1 MVTSEVL
8 ELLTPAEYRAARQ
21 RIFPSG
27 GSLEWYVRQH
37 RPALIAAGA
46 LLMIAGRWQICV
58 SKFDAYV
65 LQAGAQAAQR
75 QRVAA

>member
-1 MVTSEVL
+1 MSEVQ

-21 RIFPSG
+21 RIFPSE
-27 GSLEWYVRQH
+27 GSLDWYVRQH

-46 LLMIAGRWQICV
+46 LLMIAGRWKICAT
-58 SKFDAYV
+58 KFDACV
-65 LQAGAQAAQR
+65 LEAGAQAAQR